1 MELKAGPIVSLT
13 DGFDDGVLQRFLFTR
28 GGFVFC
34 SVVIVTSQLVI
45 HTLPELSQ
53 KRIEHLQDCGPYN
66 SHPSLE
72 EMQHRQDYSYTHTH
86 TNPYSWDGPTDP
98 EASMTAASDRTSM
111 IPALTEAGLLLLA
124 SR

>member
-1 MELKAGPIVSLT
+1 M
-13 DGFDDGVLQRFLFTR
+13 
-28 GGFVFC
+28 FC
-34 SVVIVTSQLVI
+34 SVVIVTRQLVI

-66 SHPSLE
+66 GPPSLE
-72 EMQHRQDYSYTHTH
+72 EMQHKQDYSCTH
-86 TNPYSWDGPTDP
+86 TNPDSWDGPTDP

>member
-1 MELKAGPIVSLT
+1 MTEMGLKTKVWPTLSLT
-13 DGFDDGVLQRFLFTR
+13 DGFDDGVLQCFLFFW

-72 EMQHRQDYSYTHTH
+72 EM
-86 TNPYSWDGPTDP
+86 
-98 EASMTAASDRTSM
+98 
-111 IPALTEAGLLLLA
+111 
-124 SR
+124 